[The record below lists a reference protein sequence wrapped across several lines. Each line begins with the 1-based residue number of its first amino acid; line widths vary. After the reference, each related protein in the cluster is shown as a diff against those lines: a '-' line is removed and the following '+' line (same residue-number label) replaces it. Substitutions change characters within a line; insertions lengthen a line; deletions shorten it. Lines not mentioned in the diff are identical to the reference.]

1 MVEIGRF
8 IDWGPKD
15 SADLERHSKGVAV
28 TVSAK
33 RLESIDPV
41 ARLHLGNRATI
52 ERLNWCSD
60 LSTKGMKQSY
70 GLMDNYLYDLKRLD
84 RARSALSRGKVA
96 QIAELEN
103 LLQIVGGSIDTWYSF
118 CIRSIKKQRFVAS
131 LRSRV
136 ERATQVLPGET

>member
-1 MVEIGRF
+1 M
-8 IDWGPKD
+8 
-15 SADLERHSKGVAV
+15 
-28 TVSAK
+28 SAK